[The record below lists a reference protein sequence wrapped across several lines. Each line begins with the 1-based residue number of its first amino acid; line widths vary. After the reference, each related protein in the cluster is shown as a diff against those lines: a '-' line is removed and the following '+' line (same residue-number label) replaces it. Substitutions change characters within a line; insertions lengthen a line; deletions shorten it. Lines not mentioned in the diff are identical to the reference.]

1 MKKEKIEKI
10 TRTIIIFSIVGVLIA
25 DLFLAYYIDTHNASG
40 LLNFGY
46 GTNLSFLLMFS
57 FPVIFIL
64 LNVFTFIKEMIFLK
78 IKENNKAKTK
88 LSTLSFLLALLGFS
102 LYFCA
107 SSITST
113 IAIALGGVSV
123 ILILAAIIV
132 FFVYIKK

>member
-10 TRTIIIFSIVGVLIA
+10 TRIIIIFSIVGVFIA
-25 DLFLAYYIDTHNASG
+25 DFFLAYYIDIHNASG

-46 GTNLSFLLMFS
+46 GTNLTFLLMFS
-57 FPVIFIL
+57 FPIIFIL
-64 LNVFTFIKEMIFLK
+64 LNIFTFIKEMILLK
-78 IKENNKAKTK
+78 IKENTKVKTK
-88 LSTLSFLLALLGFS
+88 LSAISFLLALIGFL
-102 LYFCA
+102 LYFVA

-123 ILILAAIIV
+123 ILILASIIV